1 MGTEAEQAHGL
12 QDKLE
17 EFMNYVRAKF
27 EAIPNYADRRTP
39 NGAHRL
45 PQIRARI
52 LNPQLRGDFQ
62 RWYPRLRLD
71 SEPVRMAA

>member
-1 MGTEAEQAHGL
+1 MGTEAEQVQGL

-17 EFMNYVRAKF
+17 EFMNYVTANF
-27 EAIPNYADRRTP
+27 EAIPNYADRWTT

-52 LNPQLRGDFQ
+52 RNQQLRGDFQ
-62 RWYPRLRLD
+62 RWHPRLRLD